1 MNNQDKKKN
10 LQVCFTSIA
19 TSDAIAFDDLS
30 IFATIKFFHS
40 TIIKP
45 CRKIYMSCI
54 HRKRKFPEVI
64 LIILL

>member
-1 MNNQDKKKN
+1 MNTMNNQDKKKN

-40 TIIKP
+40 TIISHVEKST
-45 CRKIYMSCI
+45 CLASIGKGNFRKSYSY
-54 HRKRKFPEVI
+54 
-64 LIILL
+64 